1 MVPNLISAENILI
14 HANFSKVHMRTLSRD
29 LKRAWKKIGGKPAN
43 YSEMMDEEYAAS
55 SSHNKLKDTNQVIV
69 SESEQESKNSDVFVQ
84 APYVSTTQKPNVKSS
99 ASNHMAQS
107 WSRETMESGFE
118 GEESKSTE

>member
-14 HANFSKVHMRTLSRD
+14 HANFSKVRMRTLSRD

-43 YSEMMDEEYAAS
+43 YAELMDKEYAAS
-55 SSHNKLKDTNQVIV
+55 SSHNRLKDTNQGIV
-69 SESEQESKNSDVFVQ
+69 SESEQKSKVSDVVVQ
-84 APYVSTTQKPNVKSS
+84 APYVSTTQKTSVKSS
-99 ASNHMAQS
+99 TSNDLAQS